1 MSEDPTPYPAG
12 AVTAPPGWNDAP
24 MPKRNGHRGMLPST
38 WTGQT
43 LRVEYTDAGGKATRT
58 TGVLLDWYPAG
69 VVLSLSGAKTL
80 IPWERV
86 ALLELVS
93 D

>member
-1 MSEDPTPYPAG
+1 MSEESTPYTTG
-12 AVTAPPGWNDAP
+12 AVAAPQGWDDVP
-24 MPKRNGHRGMLPST
+24 LPKRNGTRGMLPST
-38 WTGQT
+38 WTGHT

-58 TGVLLDWYPAG
+58 SGVLLDWYPAG
-69 VVLSLSGAKTL
+69 VVLSLAGAKTL
-80 IPWERV
+80 IPWERL